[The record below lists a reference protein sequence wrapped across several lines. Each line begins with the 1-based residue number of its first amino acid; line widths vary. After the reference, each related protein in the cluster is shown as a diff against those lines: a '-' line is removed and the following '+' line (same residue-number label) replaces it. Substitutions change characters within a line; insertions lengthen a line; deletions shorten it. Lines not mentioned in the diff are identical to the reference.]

1 MARTLAKCARCG
13 RVFSKVRSAVC
24 VQCQDDEERD
34 YNRIRDVLQTAPDLT
49 PDEAAEAAGVSLRC
63 VLRLL
68 KEGRISSTAPGA
80 AIPCGRCG
88 APAIS
93 LSKKL
98 CERCLI
104 DLDREFA
111 KAVRALVTQR
121 KLGPITTVNRTR
133 EALER
138 KRRSTAPTPPGRVK

>member
-1 MARTLAKCARCG
+1 
-13 RVFSKVRSAVC
+13 
-24 VQCQDDEERD
+24 
-34 YNRIRDVLQTAPDLT
+34 
-49 PDEAAEAAGVSLRC
+49 
-63 VLRLL
+63 
-68 KEGRISSTAPGA
+68 
-80 AIPCGRCG
+80 
-88 APAIS
+88 
-93 LSKKL
+93 
-98 CERCLI
+98 LI